1 MDNYIRAEK
10 LTRRLYEK
18 RFNLDLSLPIGHSK
32 NRMKYPDDVED
43 MYKFWDELGKK
54 YVPDDKL
61 FMEMLQNPQSI
72 KLCVYSL
79 CQNHK
84 QACLKLLSSRELF
97 NK

>member
-32 NRMKYPDDVED
+32 NRKKYPDGVVD
-43 MYKFWDELGKK
+43 MYNFWDELGKK
-54 YVPDDKL
+54 YVPDDNL
-61 FMEMLQNPQSI
+61 FMEMLQKPQSL
-72 KLCVYSL
+72 KLCVYFL

-84 QACLKLLSSRELF
+84 HACLKLLSGPELL